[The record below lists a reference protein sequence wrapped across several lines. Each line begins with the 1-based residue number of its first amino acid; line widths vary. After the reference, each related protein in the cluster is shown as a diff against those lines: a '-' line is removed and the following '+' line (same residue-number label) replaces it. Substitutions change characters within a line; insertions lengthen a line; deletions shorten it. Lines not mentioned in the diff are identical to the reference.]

1 MKAPD
6 TLKQKEPYLEEVE
19 DFSQKKL
26 ITLNIFFLGF
36 IIYTLS
42 YVIKKNPHIPVKIGE
57 LLQFIGVV
65 LFIPSAAYLIRY
77 RIKNNY
83 LKVMFGIYLI
93 WSISIIFRGIH
104 LNYDSIKT
112 MLVDADFGIFI
123 YGVPL
128 IILFPQ
134 KFIFYKKL
142 FKVIVIL
149 AISFLLFDILFIKQL
164 LDRSSDT
171 QDVIEYLA
179 KFLSIPCGYILLT
192 YKYHSR
198 NRKLLAFG
206 VMIISLLFALY
217 KARRGL
223 SLICGSIL
231 IFSYLLYLVNTR
243 RVVMTIYLS
252 VLLVL
257 GGVYYESSI
266 YNINNNKLFSF
277 IAKRGEEDTR
287 TPVELYFYSDLKTND
302 WILGRGIN
310 GEYYCPNID
319 ENQLTDYRSYIETGY
334 LEIILKGG
342 IIFLGLYLL
351 ILIPALFLGL
361 FYSKNILSKAAAI
374 WIIIS
379 LMALYPS
386 TVNTFTLNFLLVW
399 ISAGICYSSELRN
412 LSDKQI
418 KTFLASIN

>member
-1 MKAPD
+1 M
-6 TLKQKEPYLEEVE
+6 E

-26 ITLNIFFLGF
+26 IALNFFFIGF
-36 IIYTLS
+36 IVYTLS
-42 YVIKKNPHIPVKIGE
+42 YVIKGNPHIPIKIGE
-57 LLQFIGVV
+57 VLQYIGIV
-65 LFIPSAAYLIRY
+65 LFIPSASYLIRY

-83 LKVMFGIYLI
+83 LKIIFAIYLI

-112 MLVDADFGIFI
+112 MLVDANFGIFI
-123 YGVPL
+123 YIAPF

-134 KFIFYKKL
+134 KFRFYKNL
-142 FKVIVIL
+142 FDLIVIL
-149 AISFLLFDILFIKQL
+149 AISFLLFDVLFIKQL
-164 LDRSSDT
+164 LDRSSAT

-231 IFSYLLYLVNTR
+231 IFSYFLYLVNTK
-243 RVVMTIYLS
+243 RVVITIYLS

-287 TPVELYFYSDLKTND
+287 TPVELYFYSDFKTND
-302 WILGRGIN
+302 WIFGRGIN

-319 ENQLTDYRSYIETGY
+319 KDQLTDYRSYIETGY

-351 ILIPALFLGL
+351 ILVPAFFLGL

-379 LMALYPS
+379 LIALYPS
-386 TVNTFTLNFLLVW
+386 TVNTFTLNFLLIW

-412 LSDKQI
+412 LSDNQI
-418 KTFLASIN
+418 KTFLAFIN

>member
-1 MKAPD
+1 MKTLD
-6 TLKQKEPYLEEVE
+6 TLIKENSNLEEVE

-26 ITLNIFFLGF
+26 IALNFFFLGF
-36 IIYTLS
+36 IVYTLS
-42 YVIKKNPHIPVKIGE
+42 YVIKGNPHIPVKIGE
-57 LLQFIGVV
+57 LFQFIGILV
-65 LFIPSAAYLIRY
+65 FIPSASYLIRY

-83 LKVMFGIYLI
+83 LKVLFSFYLI
-93 WSISIIFRGIH
+93 WSIITIFRGIH
-104 LNYDSIKT
+104 LNYDSIKA
-112 MLVDADFGIFI
+112 MLVDANFGIFI
-123 YGVPL
+123 YLAPL

-142 FKVIVIL
+142 FDVIMVL

-164 LDRSSDT
+164 LDRSSAT

-179 KFLSIPCGYILLT
+179 KFLSIPCGYILIT
-192 YKYHSR
+192 YKYHPR

-231 IFSYLLYLVNTR
+231 IFSYFLYLVNTK
-243 RVVMTIYLS
+243 RVVITIYLS

-257 GGVYYESSI
+257 GGAYYESSI

-287 TPVELYFYSDLKTND
+287 TPVELYFYSDFKTND
-302 WILGRGIN
+302 WLIGRGIN

-319 ENQLTDYRSYIETGY
+319 EDQLTDYRSYIETGY
-334 LEIILKGG
+334 LEFILKGG
-342 IIFLGLYLL
+342 MIFLGLYLL
-351 ILIPALFLGL
+351 MLIPALFLGL

-374 WIIIS
+374 WIIVS
-379 LMALYPS
+379 LLALYPS

-412 LSDKQI
+412 LSDNQI

>member
-1 MKAPD
+1 M
-6 TLKQKEPYLEEVE
+6 ENSNLEEVE

-26 ITLNIFFLGF
+26 IALNFFFLGF
-36 IIYTLS
+36 IVYTLS
-42 YVIKKNPHIPVKIGE
+42 YVIKGNPHIPVKIGE
-57 LLQFIGVV
+57 LFQFIGILV
-65 LFIPSAAYLIRY
+65 FIPSASYLIRY

-83 LKVMFGIYLI
+83 LKVLFSFYLI
-93 WSISIIFRGIH
+93 WSIITIFRGIH
-104 LNYDSIKT
+104 LNYDSIKA
-112 MLVDADFGIFI
+112 MLVDANFGIFI
-123 YGVPL
+123 YIAPL

-142 FKVIVIL
+142 FDVIMVL

-164 LDRSSDT
+164 LDRSSAT

-192 YKYHSR
+192 YKYHPR

-231 IFSYLLYLVNTR
+231 IFSYFLYLVNTK
-243 RVVMTIYLS
+243 RVVITIYLS

-257 GGVYYESSI
+257 GGAYYESSI

-287 TPVELYFYSDLKTND
+287 TPVELYFYSDFKTND
-302 WILGRGIN
+302 WLMGRGIN

-319 ENQLTDYRSYIETGY
+319 EDQLTDYRSYIETGY
-334 LEIILKGG
+334 LEFILKGG
-342 IIFLGLYLL
+342 MIFLGLYLL

-374 WIIIS
+374 WITVS
-379 LMALYPS
+379 LLALYPS

-412 LSDKQI
+412 LSDNQI

>member
-1 MKAPD
+1 M
-6 TLKQKEPYLEEVE
+6 ENSNLEEIE

-26 ITLNIFFLGF
+26 IALNFFFLGF
-36 IIYTLS
+36 IVYTLS
-42 YVIKKNPHIPVKIGE
+42 YVIKGNPHIPVKIGE
-57 LLQFIGVV
+57 LFQFIGILV
-65 LFIPSAAYLIRY
+65 FIPSASYLIRY

-83 LKVMFGIYLI
+83 LKIIFSFYLI
-93 WSISIIFRGIH
+93 WSVITIFRGIH
-104 LNYDSIKT
+104 LNYDSIKA
-112 MLVDADFGIFI
+112 MLVDANFGIFI
-123 YGVPL
+123 YIAPL

-142 FKVIVIL
+142 FDVIMIL
-149 AISFLLFDILFIKQL
+149 AISFLLFDVLFIKQL
-164 LDRSSDT
+164 LDRSSAT

-192 YKYHSR
+192 YKYHPR

-231 IFSYLLYLVNTR
+231 MFSYFLYLVNTK
-243 RVVMTIYLS
+243 RVVITIYLS
-252 VLLVL
+252 VLLVV
-257 GGVYYESSI
+257 GGAYYESSI

-287 TPVELYFYSDLKTND
+287 TPVELYFYSDFKTND
-302 WILGRGIN
+302 WIIGRGIN

-319 ENQLTDYRSYIETGY
+319 EDQLTDYRSYIETGY
-334 LEIILKGG
+334 LEFILKGG
-342 IIFLGLYLL
+342 MIFLGLYLL

-374 WIIIS
+374 WIIVS
-379 LMALYPS
+379 LIALYPS

-412 LSDKQI
+412 LSDNQI
-418 KTFLASIN
+418 KTFLASAN